1 MSSSLTYSA
10 LHLLSTISV
19 EVMTSGGHEPSKA
32 LSDGDVCSSPMPG
45 GFPAKATGQC
55 TLVFSWE
62 PVLYESSMVGSGP
75 EGGCIVTLHDVVDEH
90 FF

>member
-1 MSSSLTYSA
+1 MSSSPTYSV

-19 EVMTSGGHEPSKA
+19 EVMTSSVLESSKA
-32 LSDGDVCSSPMPG
+32 LSDGDVHSSPVPG
-45 GFPAKATGQC
+45 GVPAKATGQC

-62 PVLYESSMVGSGP
+62 LVLYEPSMVGLGP
-75 EGGCIVTLHDVVDEH
+75 EGGCTVTVHDVVDEH